1 MGAGLAPRRVS
12 WSAGM
17 TTMPETT
24 TENLTERERAC
35 LEHLR
40 QAEELQVSFAE
51 YCRSFQ
57 LNVNEWYG
65 VKQSLVRKGVVPG
78 GRPKGSEETEE
89 KGAFVPGRIAP
100 TPAVTPAT
108 GCRIRHPSGWVIECA
123 SLPDAQWVS
132 TLMAASLA

>member
-1 MGAGLAPRRVS
+1 MGARFAPRRVS
-12 WSAGM
+12 WIAGM
-17 TTMPETT
+17 TMMLETMA
-24 TENLTERERAC
+24 ENLTERERAC

-65 VKQSLVRKGVVPG
+65 VKQSLIRKGVVPSS
-78 GRPKGSEETEE
+78 RPKGSEETEE
-89 KGAFVPGRIAP
+89 KGVFVPVCIAP
-100 TPAVTPAT
+100 VSAVAPAT

-123 SLPDAQWVS
+123 SLPDAQWMS
-132 TLMAASLA
+132 TLMAASRA

>member
-1 MGAGLAPRRVS
+1 
-12 WSAGM
+12 
-17 TTMPETT
+17 MPETT
-24 TENLTERERAC
+24 VENLTERERAC

-65 VKQSLVRKGVVPG
+65 VKQSLVRKGAVP
-78 GRPKGSEETEE
+78 GRPKGSDEAEE
-89 KGAFVPGRIAP
+89 KGALVPVRIAP
-100 TPAVTPAT
+100 TPAPTPALAPAPT

-132 TLMAASLA
+132 TLMAETGA